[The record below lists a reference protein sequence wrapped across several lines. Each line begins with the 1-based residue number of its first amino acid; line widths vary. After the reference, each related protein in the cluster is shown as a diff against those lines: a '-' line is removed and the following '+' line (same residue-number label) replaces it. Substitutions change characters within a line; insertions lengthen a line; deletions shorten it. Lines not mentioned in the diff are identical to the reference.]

1 MKDIV
6 PKIFTFGLSFLMF
19 GIAVLQIILGYIL
32 FGKTGHQKRI
42 YMSDEPT
49 KFWLIVAIP
58 IVIGILAFILGIL
71 SILKKTKS

>member
-1 MKDIV
+1 MKEIA

-19 GIAVLQIILGYIL
+19 GIAVLQIILGYTL

-49 KFWLIVAIP
+49 KFWLIVGIP
-58 IVIGILAFILGIL
+58 IVIGILAFVLGIL
-71 SILKKTKS
+71 SIMKKTKS